1 MSAMKNPRNCC
12 GVSLCAVQVC
22 LVGCSDFCFK
32 LPAFV
37 KCAGK
42 SFLYLLKGNGFTSV
56 PGSTLTG
63 IGLLPCF
70 VIIWSV
76 V

>member
-1 MSAMKNPRNCC
+1 MKNPRNCW
-12 GVSLCAVQVC
+12 GVSSCTVYVC
-22 LVGCSDFCFK
+22 FVGCSDFCLK

-42 SFLYLLKGNGFTSV
+42 SFLYLLKGMVLTSM
-56 PGSTLTG
+56 PGLTLTG
-63 IGLLPCF
+63 SDLLPCM
-70 VIIWSV
+70 VTIWSV